1 MPPPPS
7 KQKSQNSASMG
18 GGGASSGR
26 TSVGGKMGVSSG
38 KMGAAS
44 SQKASPAKTGSG
56 QIGSKGGGA
65 SQQKP
70 GQGQNAGR
78 VTAPALGAAKTTA
91 QQSRN
96 TALGKVSQAAKA
108 NVKGSGTSTQFGGRA
123 MSSPLTAPNGSYYG
137 PKGGNALNTDARL
150 AAARSVGFSQPAIR
164 RTPGDAEMLGRM
176 MMAES
181 GTIRN
186 AFGVPRT
193 DGLQGVADVVRNRV
207 LSDRFPNTVPQ
218 VLTQRKQFSPIAD
231 GSFRRTPPNAMSTRV
246 AEAVLSGEQPPVVG
260 NALNYA
266 NIDTVNNLRG
276 YSSAATRRA
285 FNSMTPDAVI
295 ADASNPRSRSHTF
308 GTIGRPSDVAFGGP
322 AAYSPGAPAAM
333 SRPVQMASAVPTTI
347 PRPSPRPA
355 DLRSPVPRPSPR
367 PSDLI
372 TASVAQNPFD
382 TQRAF
387 GVPRA
392 RPPGIGPER
401 IMGVEN
407 YIDPASTVTQNP
419 YEARA
424 RAQYAGYGNFTP
436 PGSVGNISRNA
447 YDAQRPIG
455 YVGPGDFNVP
465 DRTAPLSR
473 NAFDS
478 RAPAPVNLGY
488 GPASP
493 LGNMPAP
500 ERPKLVNQKL
510 FYDRVAS
517 SDGLVPAFTKDQP
530 RIASLGPVPAS
541 APPPPQG
548 VTLPGPMPPAG
559 TPPLRMSPFGN
570 VGQEYHRHQ
579 APPTP
584 WQYRNEAPPAAPNV
598 GTPGSQT
605 AQADTAPTF
614 WQQGTDLFNQAS
626 TAVKEQ
632 VAPKANEYF
641 DAVKKVGLPGVTAYA
656 NQQSGQAP
664 ASITSAG
671 PGARNPMEVTA
682 SQAMMGQPAPAAA
695 QPSPTELMALLEAMR
710 LKGATPEEMAFV
722 QSLISEQ
729 AA

>member
-1 MPPPPS
+1 VADSLSPYSEFSRTATPRTQNATHYYNPS
-7 KQKSQNSASMG
+7 ISNPKWG
-18 GGGASSGR
+18 ERRSGTQFDTVGNHVFGNAER
-26 TSVGGKMGVSSG
+26 T
-38 KMGAAS
+38 
-44 SQKASPAKTGSG
+44 
-56 QIGSKGGGA
+56 A
-65 SQQKP
+65 SQV
-70 GQGQNAGR
+70 AGLR
-78 VTAPALGAAKTTA
+78 GAPP
-91 QQSRN
+91 
-96 TALGKVSQAAKA
+96 A
-108 NVKGSGTSTQFGGRA
+108 NVQIASTDI
-123 MSSPLTAPNGSYYG
+123 SS
-137 PKGGNALNTDARL
+137 
-150 AAARSVGFSQPAIR
+150 
-164 RTPGDAEMLGRM
+164 
-176 MMAES
+176 
-181 GTIRN
+181 
-186 AFGVPRT
+186 
-193 DGLQGVADVVRNRV
+193 
-207 LSDRFPNTVPQ
+207 
-218 VLTQRKQFSPIAD
+218 
-231 GSFRRTPPNAMSTRV
+231 
-246 AEAVLSGEQPPVVG
+246 
-260 NALNYA
+260 
-266 NIDTVNNLRG
+266 
-276 YSSAATRRA
+276 
-285 FNSMTPDAVI
+285 
-295 ADASNPRSRSHTF
+295 
-308 GTIGRPSDVAFGGP
+308 
-322 AAYSPGAPAAM
+322 
-333 SRPVQMASAVPTTI
+333 I

-436 PGSVGNISRNA
+436 PGSVGNVSRNA

-455 YVGPGDFNVP
+455 YAGPGDFNVP

-473 NAFDS
+473 NAFAS

-517 SDGLVPAFTKDQP
+517 SDGFVPAFTKDQS

-541 APPPPQG
+541 APPPPAG

-559 TPPLRMSPFGN
+559 IPPLRMSPFGN
-570 VGQEYHRHQ
+570 AGQEYHRHQ

-605 AQADTAPTF
+605 AQNDAAPTF

-632 VAPKANEYF
+632 VAPKATEYF
-641 DAVKKVGLPGVTAYA
+641 DAVKEYGLPAVQNYA
-656 NQQSGQAP
+656 NQQAGQAP

-671 PGARNPMEVTA
+671 PGARNPMEVMA
-682 SQAMMGQPAPAAA
+682 AQAMMGQPAPAAE